1 MSSLLSLP
9 KDVRT
14 LLGTA
19 RGSIVISVVPPGEY
33 IHFNVQ
39 SQILKELV
47 NSSHVT
53 YSNLTELQLDMHTD
67 GCALDKSGY
76 IHVWPI
82 QCRIAN
88 LPNSR
93 PIVLG
98 IYKGKQE
105 PSDPNGFF
113 DKVITDIK
121 LLISSGGITFNGY
134 TIPITVRCFIADALA
149 RAFILNH
156 LGHVSYKPYSKCT
169 IRGVQVQNRTV
180 FNGVHHPLRT
190 DDKYVTCADGEH
202 HRGSSSLSLIPMG
215 LVSQVPFEYMH
226 FVCLGVM
233 KELLSAWVHG
243 KYSRSAKLSRRQIEL
258 ISRRM
263 QILCEYCPLDFA
275 RRPRLIEVY
284 PKYKATEF
292 RQFLFYTGPV
302 VMFGV
307 LNEDLYTHFLFL
319 HVAIRILISQSLSTR
334 YIKIAEVALEKF
346 VLRSEQLYRPTFN
359 SYNVHR
365 LLHLT

>member
-1 MSSLLSLP
+1 MRRKILEHARLQYCSQNANNENSTRIIGDTQAVPSTSANPSSSFTAVCTHEEIVEDVDMPDAASICPPASEVECSISSNASKNSDDSLSSSFQPSFRERLASYIVDNNLTHAQGNNLLSLLRSEASSCPHVTMSSLLSLP

-134 TIPITVRCFIADALA
+134 TIPITVRCFIADALG

-180 FNGVHHPLRT
+180 FNGVHHPL
-190 DDKYVTCADGEH
+190 
-202 HRGSSSLSLIPMG
+202 
-215 LVSQVPFEYMH
+215 
-226 FVCLGVM
+226 
-233 KELLSAWVHG
+233 
-243 KYSRSAKLSRRQIEL
+243 
-258 ISRRM
+258 
-263 QILCEYCPLDFA
+263 
-275 RRPRLIEVY
+275 
-284 PKYKATEF
+284 
-292 RQFLFYTGPV
+292 
-302 VMFGV
+302 
-307 LNEDLYTHFLFL
+307 
-319 HVAIRILISQSLSTR
+319 
-334 YIKIAEVALEKF
+334 
-346 VLRSEQLYRPTFN
+346 
-359 SYNVHR
+359 
-365 LLHLT
+365 